1 MKVEIE
7 VPRTF
12 DITLKQMDEFLTG
25 SGWSEKQ
32 NHNELTCKYQCIK
45 YPNVFVVLPKAEGKV
60 VDEKNM
66 MFSALRLI
74 ANMNNNCGIETIVN
88 RVLGEHKRNEPL
100 NKRSNKGDEN
110 MEGDLRIWCIPQI
123 PLKEGDEPFYVGVD
137 SPKEGKLVLDALAR
151 YDIYQFEHNIK
162 PDHSNAGVLEIEDDD
177 GKWNEWEMNGDD
189 V

>member
-12 DITLKQMDEFLTG
+12 DITLKQMDKFLTV

-60 VDEKNM
+60 VDEENM

-74 ANMNNNCGIETIVN
+74 AHVNNNCGIETIVN

-100 NKRSNKGDEN
+100 NKRSNKGDDE
-110 MEGDLRIWCIPQI
+110 
-123 PLKEGDEPFYVGVD
+123 LKEYCVEYAARLWV
-137 SPKEGKLVLDALAR
+137 KAENINDARDKANEITNGLELGELELN
-151 YDIYQFEHNIK
+151 F
-162 PDHSNAGVLEIEDDD
+162 PDVER
-177 GKWNEWEMNGDD
+177 